1 LGPSASRATVGDWW
15 PGWSVDGSADDG
27 DHGAE
32 GEEILGQLPLMAE
45 EMRSARI
52 GDPRAE
58 GQNSAPHSA
67 LGADSTLLSSIDKLS
82 LKCEVF

>member
-1 LGPSASRATVGDWW
+1 LLGPSASRATVGDWW
-15 PGWSVDGSADDG
+15 PGWSVDGSANDG

-58 GQNSAPHSA
+58 GAEQCTTQCSGRRQYP
-67 LGADSTLLSSIDKLS
+67 
-82 LKCEVF
+82 LK